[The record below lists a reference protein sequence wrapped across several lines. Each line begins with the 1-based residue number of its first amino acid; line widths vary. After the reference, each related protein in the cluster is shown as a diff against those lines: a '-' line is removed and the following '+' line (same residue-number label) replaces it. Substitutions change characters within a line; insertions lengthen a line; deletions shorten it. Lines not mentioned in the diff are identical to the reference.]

1 MKRGQLDLIDLKFN
15 YLCRSTDIKV
25 SSHLGC
31 ALVAVFHVHQDPQCF
46 QNLAQA
52 FTYYVGIIN
61 WLQGMVLLSA
71 RYLWDFTH
79 YSKFVGSN
87 PICYFLRKHGALK
100 VHINPGGKIIYK
112 PRSNLN

>member
-1 MKRGQLDLIDLKFN
+1 MKWGQLDLIDLKFN

-79 YSKFVGSN
+79 YSKFVVSN
-87 PICYFLRKHGALK
+87 PICYFLRKH
-100 VHINPGGKIIYK
+100 VGKMQNIIIGH
-112 PRSNLN
+112 SVVLFIA